1 MEIQLPVEPKF
12 SVGGQLNSTAP
23 PNFIH
28 PFLPNITDYLKSV
41 FTGSKYEK
49 NLFMGNF
56 VDRVD
61 LFSVLQFPKEPI
73 WDPLEAKKF
82 PDRLASR
89 NIYGVLSST
98 INMLDELKK
107 KKNPPL
113 SQKTKYF
120 LVLYEDMHLPLI
132 NHIEML
138 IKKQKLHLDLI
149 SYLQPG
155 TEEILIPEFQIENG
169 SISKADIKR
178 TMKLKSY
185 DRFNMLLELKPFI
198 LTDDFLKTQ
207 LNIPGRAVVPPPAI
221 HMQPSQELF
230 DKGLVFHDGLL
241 PDVLRHVINCNFFNE
256 TKKTHPLV
264 HLISKSLPQRCT
276 IRNLSDILHE
286 YSRKHDYVFDFVMAC
301 MKASLLGLYKES
313 IVRPPFHI
321 RKVLL
326 RVFKEKSKN
335 EFLQWMLMD
344 HQQLLFYIIKEFL
357 VFACKLVP
365 SLYDE
370 IIQRYSWQKF
380 EEGVSTAMNSVR
392 KYEYWEES
400 DPLLFANVES
410 MLASVNKQQIHHLYR
425 PIKTSFAYAVMS
437 ECVRIDEERCVTKA
451 NAVTELKWKDLM
463 HEIAIRTK
471 ERHIPFELLE
481 CFRISQAS
489 INSLTHIQEVFME
502 EGSKSSLKQ
511 FLLQLNRHEFEVIRD
526 YADAFDRKANVRIYD
541 LPVHTYINQCI
552 ALRRK
557 HRIKNGTPIPNHVGE
572 VLVCKNC
579 KTFKSFV
586 NHHDN
591 KGVVQNLYAYG
602 HQKVLVEDD
611 TDGDELK
618 IYCGKRCDKS
628 DGKKRHNYNSE
639 FSSFLNLTDAEIS
652 QSNLLRQRKREAK
665 EFKKDY
671 ENEIC
676 SKTELIKVNLL
687 GRILQFYGKL
697 YTICG
702 SCGNPMTYSGKYF
715 NGKNGFYCGCCLSDE
730 GQLFTTISC
739 CFCCAIKNNESW
751 QPLTVSGEE
760 DECERKQIYLCNS
773 CYKPWIRDSTQLLK
787 MSTIKR
793 GLNERWKKLKHPS
806 SG

>member
-1 MEIQLPVEPKF
+1 MEVQLPYPKF
-12 SVGGQLNSTAP
+12 SIGGQLNSTES

-28 PFLPNITDYLKSV
+28 PFLPNITDYLKTV

-61 LFSVLQFPKEPI
+61 FFSPIHFPKEPL
-73 WDPLEAKKF
+73 WDPLDVKTF
-82 PDRLASR
+82 PERLKSR
-89 NIYGVLSST
+89 KIYGVLATT
-98 INMLDELKK
+98 INIINELKK
-107 KKNPPL
+107 KQNPPL
-113 SQKTKYF
+113 SRKTKYF
-120 LVLYEDMHLPLI
+120 LVLFEDMHIPLI

-138 IKKQKLHLDLI
+138 INKQKMHLNLI

-155 TEEILIPEFQIENG
+155 SEELLIPEFRIDDCT
-169 SISKADIKR
+169 ISMADAKR

-185 DRFNMLLELKPFI
+185 QRFNKLIELKPLI
-198 LTDDFLKTQ
+198 LNDDFLKTQ
-207 LNIPGRAVVPPPAI
+207 LNMPDGTVVPPPAI
-221 HMQPSQELF
+221 YLQPNQQLF

-256 TKKTHPLV
+256 TKKSHPLV

-276 IRNLSDILHE
+276 IRNLSDILHD
-286 YSRKHDYVFDFVMAC
+286 YSRKYDYVYEFVIAC
-301 MKASLLGLYKES
+301 MKASLMGLYKGS

-321 RKVLL
+321 RKVLT
-326 RVFKEKSKN
+326 RVFQEKTKN

-370 IIQRYSWQKF
+370 IIQRYSWSKF
-380 EEGVSTAMNSVR
+380 EEGVATAMNSVR
-392 KYEYWEES
+392 KYNYWEEN
-400 DPLLFANVES
+400 DPLLFANVEN

-425 PIKTSFAYAVMS
+425 PIKTSFAYAVVT
-437 ECVRIDEERCVTKA
+437 ECLKIDEDRCIIEANKATER
-451 NAVTELKWKDLM
+451 KWKDLM
-463 HEIAIRTK
+463 YKIAIRTK

-481 CFRISQAS
+481 CFRVSETS
-489 INSLTHIQEVFME
+489 INTLNHIQEVFME

-511 FLLQLNRHEFEVIRD
+511 FLLQTSRHEFEVIRD
-526 YADAFDRKANVRIYD
+526 FSDAYDKKANVRIYD
-541 LPVHTYINQCI
+541 LPCHTYINQCI

-557 HRIKNGTPIPNHVGE
+557 YRIKNGEKIPSHVGE
-572 VLVCKNC
+572 VIVCLNC

-586 NHHDN
+586 NHRDN

-611 TDGDELK
+611 TDGDDLK

-639 FSSFLNLTDAEIS
+639 FSGFMNLSDEEIS
-652 QSNLLRQRKREAK
+652 KNNQLRQRKRDAK
-665 EFKKDY
+665 ELKKDY
-671 ENEIC
+671 ENHIC
-676 SKTELIKVNLL
+676 SQTELIKVNLL
-687 GRILQFYGKL
+687 GQVMQFYGKL
-697 YTICG
+697 YTICS

-715 NGKNGFYCGCCLSDE
+715 NGKNGFYCGCCLSDDGE
-730 GQLFTTISC
+730 LFTTISC
-739 CFCCAIKNNESW
+739 FFCCAIKNNESW
-751 QPLTVSGEE
+751 EPLTIRGEE
-760 DECERKQIYLCNS
+760 DESDRRQIYLCNS

-787 MSTIKR
+787 MTTIQR
-793 GLNERWKKLKHPS
+793 GLKERWKKLKHPS
-806 SG
+806 SD